1 MPSLKFSPGMPW
13 IRVLMFTP
21 RQILPSW
28 PFSEKVTKPKRYFYL
43 NLCPFLNQKCPF
55 LIILLDQTYRSAQ
68 VECYREIWRY
78 GAFDRTTKRVVDGS
92 NRKLCRVLEN
102 GPGHQGPGKS
112 KGMFILFLR
121 EKHNLGEI
129 KIRGRHL
136 PGKSYLRLGFILG
149 GRPMG
154 LRLL

>member
-1 MPSLKFSPGMPW
+1 MDKGVDVHPQANPTQLA
-13 IRVLMFTP
+13 VLRKSYKTKKVFLLEFM
-21 RQILPSW
+21 
-28 PFSEKVTKPKRYFYL
+28 PFS
-43 NLCPFLNQKCPF
+43 QKCPF
-55 LIILLDQTYRSAQ
+55 LIHLLDQTYRSAQ

-112 KGMFILFLR
+112 KGMFILFFR